1 MTGADTQVLRTV
13 GLVVRR
19 EFLAQVGAKAYRW
32 SLLLMSLAVVVAAV
46 VYSALADDGP
56 ERIDVAVVGAG
67 TALAEHLP
75 EIARTAGL
83 DMHVQDD
90 VDEERAQF
98 GLQSGA
104 FDVAVGPTGDRT
116 YSVVV
121 GRSLDPELAAVLSEA
136 IRAEVVNE
144 VLADYSVDSDAALAE
159 IADIAIT
166 VVALD
171 PPDPQESERMS
182 MAWVALLL
190 LFTTVLTFGVY
201 VAIGVVEEKSTRV
214 AELLLATIRP
224 IHLMWGKVLGI
235 GASALLQVA
244 VIGAAGLVAGRVV
257 GLITLT
263 GTAVSVFAATL
274 VWALLGYLLFSL
286 MYAAAGSL
294 VSRQEEV
301 QGVTTPLMLL
311 VIFSYLISI
320 AAVGSPDGTIA
331 RVAGWVPP
339 VSAFVMPVRTASGEV
354 EIWEMAGSALVMLL
368 ACALVAWVAARVY
381 TRSILHTGSRLSWR
395 AALTR

>member
-1 MTGADTQVLRTV
+1 MSSGDTQVLRTV

-32 SLLLMSLAVVVAAV
+32 SLLLMSLAVVAAAV
-46 VYSALADDGP
+46 VYSAFADDGP
-56 ERIDVAVVGAG
+56 QRVDVAVVGAG
-67 TALAEHLP
+67 TTLAERLP
-75 EIARTAGL
+75 ETARTAGL
-83 DMHVQDD
+83 ELHVRDD
-90 VDEERAQF
+90 VDEASARA
-98 GLQSGA
+98 GLRSGSYDA
-104 FDVAVGPTGDRT
+104 AVGPTGDRSYT
-116 YSVVV
+116 VLV
-121 GRSLDPELAAVLSEA
+121 GQSLDPALGAVLSEA
-136 IRAEVVNE
+136 IRAEVVTE
-144 VLADYSVDSDAALAE
+144 VLNDYSVDRDAALADV
-159 IADIAIT
+159 AGLDIS

-171 PPDPQESERMS
+171 PPDPQRSERMS

-311 VIFSYLISI
+311 VMFCYGISI
-320 AAVGSPDGTIA
+320 AAVGDPDGTIA

-339 VSAFVMPVRTASGEV
+339 VSAFVMPVRTASGQV
-354 EIWEMAGSALVMLL
+354 EPWEMAGSALVMLL

-381 TRSILHTGSRLSWR
+381 TRSILHTGARLSWK

>member
-1 MTGADTQVLRTV
+1 MSGADTQVLRTI

-19 EFLAQVGAKAYRW
+19 EFLAQVRAKAYRW

-46 VYSALADDGP
+46 VYSALDDGP
-56 ERIDVAVVGAG
+56 ESVDVAVVGAG
-67 TALAEHLP
+67 TALAERLP
-75 EIARTAGL
+75 EIAQTAGL
-83 DMHVQDD
+83 DMRVQDD
-90 VDEERAQF
+90 VDEERARF
-98 GLQSGA
+98 GLSSGT
-104 FDVAVGPTGDRT
+104 FDAVVGPTGDRT
-116 YSVVV
+116 YTVVV

-136 IRAEVVNE
+136 IRAEVVTE

-311 VIFSYLISI
+311 VMFSYGISI

-339 VSAFVMPVRTASGEV
+339 VSAFVMPVRTASGQV
-354 EIWEMAGSALVMLL
+354 EPWEMAGSALVMLL
-368 ACALVAWVAARVY
+368 ACALVAGVAARVY
-381 TRSILHTGSRLSWR
+381 TRSILHTGSRLSWK